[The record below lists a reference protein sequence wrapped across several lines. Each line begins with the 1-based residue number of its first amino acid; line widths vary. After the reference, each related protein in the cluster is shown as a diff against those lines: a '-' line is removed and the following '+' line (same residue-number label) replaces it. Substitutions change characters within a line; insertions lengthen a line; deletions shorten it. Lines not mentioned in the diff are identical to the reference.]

1 MAMRKGDLLYMKNVE
16 EIVEQTL
23 LYDFYSELLTASQR
37 KIYEEVFFDD
47 LSLSEVAKEENITRQ
62 GVYDMI
68 KRTQKALINY
78 EKKLGLVDRYKKQK
92 DIVSEIERS
101 VKKIKDSD
109 AKKTLTELLKELKSI

>member
-1 MAMRKGDLLYMKNVE
+1 MKNVE

-47 LSLSEVAKEENITRQ
+47 LSLSEVANEENITRQ

-78 EKKLGLVDRYKKQK
+78 EKKLGLVARYKKQK
-92 DIVSEIERS
+92 DILSEVEKS

-109 AKKTLTELLKELKSI
+109 AKKAISELLKELKSI